1 MTKLSCSNQSNINR
15 YYHPVL
21 ISILIPTGGFMKLV
35 LTLVILILLAIS
47 FNLNAQDMK
56 AKLSGNDA
64 SHGFSVLNAAG
75 DTLFRIT
82 GDGNI
87 GFGNGDPQYLLDV
100 FQKFGD
106 VAKSINLR
114 AGSRPNS
121 NGGDINLY
129 AGDANEGYTG
139 GVIRLIGGKTNNI
152 DGSEIEM
159 TNTDLNLSAGN
170 SYYNKGG
177 NVLITSGSHS
187 GPNGMGGDIKLQT
200 GTGHNAGGGNIYLT
214 TSTGGNGFGNIF
226 LYTGN
231 LPVTLN
237 KPTDHITGG
246 NINFLTRDAESGGNE
261 IKLITGTGR
270 GTNDIILT
278 AGDSYNPLLDGG
290 NIRITPGI
298 TTGSGTNG
306 LVIVNGSGTVSGTW
320 TVSSDE
326 RFKKNIEPIKNGL
339 DIVESLNPVKYDLRK
354 DEFPEKKFS
363 DKRQVGLIAQDV
375 EKVLPEVVSTDAE
388 GYKSI
393 DYAKINVLL
402 IDAIKEQQ
410 QSIELLKKEIE
421 LLKSKNQTEVSSTV
435 SSSN

>member
-35 LTLVILILLAIS
+35 HTLAIILLLAIS

-56 AKLSGNDA
+56 AKLGGNDA

-121 NGGDINLY
+121 NGGDINLI
-129 AGDANEGYTG
+129 AGDGDAG
-139 GVIRLIGGKTNNI
+139 GNGWF
-152 DGSEIEM
+152 
-159 TNTDLNLSAGN
+159 
-170 SYYNKGG
+170 KGG
-177 NVLITSGSHS
+177 NINIIGGNGVGSGGSINLISGKSLGPGMTSS
-187 GPNGMGGDIKLQT
+187 GRIKIAANSGGEGGGQVEIT
-200 GTGHNAGGGNIYLT
+200 AGTGVLGNGNIWIKTGVTNSTLQKLKKTSAQFGGGIYLT
-214 TSTGGNGFGNIF
+214 TEDSSPSEGGNGIHLITGDGRGSSIGDNDIKLTAGNRN
-226 LYTGN
+226 TS
-231 LPVTLN
+231 
-237 KPTDHITGG
+237 GG
-246 NINFLTRDAESGGNE
+246 NIQF
-261 IKLITGTGR
+261 
-270 GTNDIILT
+270 
-278 AGDSYNPLLDGG
+278 
-290 NIRITPGI
+290 TPGI
-298 TTGSGTNG
+298 ANDGVGPNG

-363 DKRQVGLIAQDV
+363 DNRQVGLIAQEV

-388 GYKSI
+388 GYKSV